1 MTNLYKEIYNCET
14 GELTQVDLTPEEIA
28 IYEAEALKNQ
38 AELEAIQQKNIA
50 RQAVINKLGLTADEV
65 AALLG

>member
-1 MTNLYKEIYNCET
+1 MTNLYNEIYNCET
-14 GELTQVDLTPEEIA
+14 GELIRVDLTPEEIA

-50 RQAVINKLGLTADEV
+50 RQAVIDKLGLTADEV